1 MIDSR
6 TPTEAALP
14 SDFDI
19 QITRSFDAPRERV
32 FDAWT
37 KAEQVAEWWD
47 PSRRR
52 LARCEID
59 LRPGGA
65 FRFEHQK
72 NPDGSAHVF
81 AGVYREIMRPSRLVF
96 TTPSPSG
103 GASIGTLQ
111 FHEHHGITRLVMTIT
126 CSSKADR
133 DALLRM
139 RVDAGTIRSLEN
151 LSAFLAGP
159 T

>member
-1 MIDSR
+1 VTAGR
-6 TPTEAALP
+6 NPTEASLP
-14 SDFDI
+14 SDLDI
-19 QITRSFDAPRERV
+19 RITRSFDAPRATV

-37 KAEQVAEWWD
+37 KPEQVAEWWD

-72 NPDGSAHVF
+72 NSDGSAHVF
-81 AGVYREIMRPSRLVF
+81 AGEYREITRPSRLVF
-96 TTPSPSG
+96 ATPSPSG

-111 FHEHHGITRLVMTIT
+111 FEEDHGGTMLVMTIT
-126 CSSKADR
+126 CASKADR

-151 LSAFLAGP
+151 LNEFLARP